1 MQDTPVHWD
10 GEWSTGL
17 VIEATMVTSKG
28 PKVDPRKKEN
38 QIAAMCV
45 AADEPKCTGGLR
57 MIKERANNKN
67 LPLLFAGW
75 SYPILLAILIVT
87 LFHRGVKSR
96 IARSR
101 FPAWGECEEQA
112 VQFGTRAR
120 AVFGW

>member
-1 MQDTPVHWD
+1 
-10 GEWSTGL
+10 
-17 VIEATMVTSKG
+17 MVTSKG

-75 SYPILLAILIVT
+75 SYPILLAMLIFIKLTVECRLQLGT
-87 LFHRGVKSR
+87 LSVCCALWRVENTSKLHF
-96 IARSR
+96 
-101 FPAWGECEEQA
+101 
-112 VQFGTRAR
+112 
-120 AVFGW
+120 

>member
-1 MQDTPVHWD
+1 MKSPTSLPPK
-10 GEWSTGL
+10 
-17 VIEATMVTSKG
+17 MTSKG

-75 SYPILLAILIVT
+75 SYPILLAMLIFIKLTVECRLNLGMVGAHCALLGVAHAHKVT
-87 LFHRGVKSR
+87 F
-96 IARSR
+96 
-101 FPAWGECEEQA
+101 
-112 VQFGTRAR
+112 
-120 AVFGW
+120 

>member
-1 MQDTPVHWD
+1 
-10 GEWSTGL
+10 
-17 VIEATMVTSKG
+17 MVTSKG

-75 SYPILLAILIVT
+75 SYPILLARSICVKVKLECRLQLGT
-87 LFHRGVKSR
+87 LSVCCALLEVANTTKVHFNPKFKHTK
-96 IARSR
+96 
-101 FPAWGECEEQA
+101 
-112 VQFGTRAR
+112 
-120 AVFGW
+120 